1 VGRGHIMSLQ
11 NAINFISKVDS
22 DSDFRK
28 SCYNSKS
35 QAELLQS
42 LTVQNIGFTTD
53 QIEDAFNVLE
63 LKCQTYEQAG
73 RVKEVKAWFR
83 LFR

>member
-1 VGRGHIMSLQ
+1 MSLQ

-22 DSDFRK
+22 DIDFRK
-28 SCYNSKS
+28 SCYTNKS
-35 QAELLQS
+35 QEELLTN
-42 LTVQNIGFTTD
+42 LTAQNIGFTPD

>member
-1 VGRGHIMSLQ
+1 MSLQ

-28 SCYNSKS
+28 SCYTYKS
-35 QAELLQS
+35 QAELLLKMS
-42 LTVQNIGFTTD
+42 ENKMGFTHD
-53 QIEDAFNVLE
+53 EIEDAFNVLE

-73 RVKEVKAWFR
+73 RVKEVKAWYR
-83 LFR
+83 LFN

>member
-1 VGRGHIMSLQ
+1 MSLQ

-22 DSDFRK
+22 DDDFRK
-28 SCYNSKS
+28 SCYNYKS
-35 QAELLQS
+35 QSELLQKM
-42 LTVQNIGFTTD
+42 TENKTGFTVD
-53 QIEDAFNVLE
+53 EIEDAFNVLE
-63 LKCQTYEQAG
+63 LKCQTYEQAD